1 MKCVKLIFDRVF
13 LNDMAMRK
21 LFNGALVDSS
31 CGANMQGIWGP
42 GTVALLVIQPEDDH
56 SVTVRPLT
64 FWERCALA
72 NNFYWIYEVLVI

>member
-1 MKCVKLIFDRVF
+1 MCEIYIWHRVF
-13 LNDMAMRK
+13 LNDKAMRK
-21 LFNGALVDSS
+21 LFNGALVDST
-31 CGANMQGIWGP
+31 CGTNMQWIWGP
-42 GTVALLVIQPEDDH
+42 ETVALSVIQPEDDH